1 VRAKLAPKP
10 QESVNISMTKRLPPK
25 GDIQPD
31 LFAANF
37 ADIPI
42 RDQRDTMERPFFS
55 LAKKPRYAPIEYHVG
70 DVWVEVSANPKFG
83 IATIWDADIL
93 IWASTQV
100 TEAMDR
106 GMIPNRTIH
115 FHPHNLLK
123 SIRRPTGGEHYLRLR
138 AALERLTHSAVRTN
152 IRAEGKKKAASFHW
166 LESWTEV
173 TDEHS
178 RETTGMTLTLPDWLF
193 QGIVMKGG
201 VLTIH
206 EDYFLLTGGIERW
219 LYRVARKHA
228 GQQET
233 GWQFTMRQLYEK
245 SGSTSRFSD
254 FAIDVRKVV
263 ESNFLPEYTAGIHK
277 NDEGDEVI
285 SFVKRDLLALD
296 DPRYETPRHPRRRIA
311 RGITSKSLK
320 LNALAE

>member
-1 VRAKLAPKP
+1 
-10 QESVNISMTKRLPPK
+10 MTKRLPPR
-25 GDIQPD
+25 GDHQPD

-55 LAKKPRYAPIEYHVG
+55 LAKKPRFAPIEYHVG

-83 IATIWDADIL
+83 LATIWDADIL
-93 IWASTQV
+93 IWASTQI
-100 TEAMDR
+100 TEALDR
-106 GMIPNRTIH
+106 GLTPSRTIR

-123 SIRRPTGGEHYLRLR
+123 SIRRATGGEHYLRLR
-138 AALERLTHSAVRTN
+138 AALDRLTHTAVRTN
-152 IRAEGKKKAASFHW
+152 IRAEGKKKTASFHW

-173 TDEHS
+173 TDEKTG
-178 RETTGMTLTLPDWLF
+178 ETTGVTLTLPDWLF
-193 QGIVMKGG
+193 DGILMKGG

-228 GQQET
+228 GSQEL

-245 SGSTSRFSD
+245 SGSAARFSD
-254 FAIDVRKVV
+254 FIIDVRKAV
-263 ESNFLPEYTAGIHK
+263 EADGLPEYAVSIHRTT
-277 NDEGDEVI
+277 EDEVI
-285 SFVKRDLLALD
+285 TFIRRSSLSPT
-296 DPRYETPRHPRRRIA
+296 DPRFEVPR
-311 RGITSKSLK
+311 
-320 LNALAE
+320 

>member
-1 VRAKLAPKP
+1 
-10 QESVNISMTKRLPPK
+10 MTKRLPPR
-25 GDIQPD
+25 GDHQPD

-55 LAKKPRYAPIEYHVG
+55 LAKKPRFAPIEYHVG

-93 IWASTQV
+93 IWASTQI
-100 TEAMDR
+100 TEALDR
-106 GMIPNRTIH
+106 GMTPSRVIH

-138 AALERLTHSAVRTN
+138 AALDRLTHTAVRTN

-173 TDEHS
+173 TDEKTG
-178 RETTGMTLTLPDWLF
+178 ETTGMTLTLPDWLF
-193 QGIVMKGG
+193 DGILMKGG

-228 GQQET
+228 GQQEN

-245 SGSTSRFSD
+245 SGSTSPLLRFRHRRPQGRRD
-254 FAIDVRKVV
+254 G
-263 ESNFLPEYTAGIHK
+263 LPAGVHV
-277 NDEGDEVI
+277 DPAQERGGGGGHPFPEA
-285 SFVKRDLLALD
+285 RLALPLN
-296 DPRYETPRHPRRRIA
+296 DPRYETPRHPRPLAMHAQHRIK
-311 RGITSKSLK
+311 IHKIP
-320 LNALAE
+320 

>member
-1 VRAKLAPKP
+1 
-10 QESVNISMTKRLPPK
+10 MTRRSPPK
-25 GDIQPD
+25 GDQQPD

-55 LAKKPRYAPIEYHVG
+55 LAKTPRFTPIEYHVG
-70 DVWVEVSANPKFG
+70 DVRVEVSANPKFG
-83 IATIWDADIL
+83 MATIWDADIL
-93 IWASTQV
+93 IWAATQV
-100 TEAMDR
+100 TEARDR
-106 GMIPNRTIH
+106 GLAPSRVIQ

-123 SIRRPTGGEHYLRLR
+123 SIRRPTGGEHYQRLR
-138 AALERLTHSAVRTN
+138 AALDRLTHTAVRTN
-152 IRAEGKKKAASFHW
+152 IRVQGKKKTASFHW

-173 TDEHS
+173 IDETTG
-178 RETTGMTLTLPDWLF
+178 ETTGMTLTLPDWLF
-193 QGIVMKGG
+193 DGIVMKGG

-228 GQQET
+228 GQQEG

-245 SGSTSRFSD
+245 SGSSSRFSD

-263 ESNFLPEYTAGIHK
+263 AMNSLPEYTGMIHR
-277 NDEGDEVI
+277 NEEGDEIVH
-285 SFVKRDLLALD
+285 FLKRDQLSVD
-296 DPRYETPRHPRRRIA
+296 DPRYETPRHPRRRVA
-311 RGITSKSLK
+311 RGITAKSLK
-320 LNALAE
+320 FNTVAQ